1 MFEFMHWFTLMNF
14 FYLVGRSKKDKKKR
28 KKEVQNSLEKG
39 EGYNNQKEV
48 YIISS
53 ADDDCSKG
61 MKSMNC

>member
-1 MFEFMHWFTLMNF
+1 LNLCIGFPHEI
-14 FYLVGRSKKDKKKR
+14 FYLVGRSKKGKKKR

-48 YIISS
+48 YTISS
-53 ADDDCSKG
+53 GDDDSSKG